1 MIILKKHFKGKD
13 TAIYGDVVSN
23 GCQTFCIYE
32 LDKVCEEFKVSE
44 KTKQEVI
51 KYHQE
56 NQGVD
61 DMSVN
66 ILDALKSEDN
76 DTLNR
81 AVVFGTENLNLLE
94 EMMSY
99 FDYDLQMK
107 MVVANRKNLP
117 KKLIEQLAKDE
128 NIDIRLAIAERDDLD
143 NLIIKLLVN
152 DESSGI
158 RTQIARRKNL
168 RNYIIKQL
176 SKDKN
181 RYVRLEV
188 AKRSNLSPS
197 IIQKLMKDDA
207 PIVRCSIAKR
217 VDLSDDMIKILSS
230 LAVKHRP
237 LGR

>member
-1 MIILKKHFKGKD
+1 MIIIKNHFKGKD

-44 KTKQEVI
+44 ETKQEVI

-94 EMMSY
+94 KMMSY

-107 MVVANRKNLP
+107 MVVANRK
-117 KKLIEQLAKDE
+117 KFA
-128 NIDIRLAIAERDDLD
+128 
-143 NLIIKLLVN
+143 
-152 DESSGI
+152 
-158 RTQIARRKNL
+158 
-168 RNYIIKQL
+168 
-176 SKDKN
+176 
-181 RYVRLEV
+181 
-188 AKRSNLSPS
+188 
-197 IIQKLMKDDA
+197 
-207 PIVRCSIAKR
+207 
-217 VDLSDDMIKILSS
+217 
-230 LAVKHRP
+230 
-237 LGR
+237 